1 MQFSFSEREQEIR
14 LLGRRL
20 AESLHRFEIAI
31 DEAND
36 AVPPALER
44 EIRDVCLASGLFAPN
59 FPVELGGAGLTL
71 GEQVLLEE
79 QLGRVSNCV
88 WSVLWRPANVLIQ
101 ATDAQRERYLLPYIR
116 GEFRGAYA
124 ITEPNAGSDVS
135 RLETVAVPVDGGYR
149 LTGEKWFVT
158 GGDVAR
164 FMLVVAHVPGDD
176 GPLPTVFF
184 VERNA
189 PGVTFFRV
197 PRMTHSV
204 VYGHPEVGFDD
215 VFVGDDAVLGGVGE
229 GLNLTHD
236 WFREERLMIAARCLG
251 AAARCIELA
260 SEFAT
265 GRVQFGRPIVENQ
278 AIQWMLADSATELA
292 GAQAL
297 TYAVT
302 AEIEAGVDPKIAHG
316 RASQAKLYASEMVDR
331 VTDRCVQIFG
341 GRGYL
346 RENPVERLSRD
357 YRVDR
362 IWEGTSEI
370 QRLIIARSLDRRG
383 LASLLMP

>member
-1 MQFSFSEREQEIR
+1 
-14 LLGRRL
+14 
-20 AESLHRFEIAI
+20 
-31 DEAND
+31 
-36 AVPPALER
+36 
-44 EIRDVCLASGLFAPN
+44 
-59 FPVELGGAGLTL
+59 
-71 GEQVLLEE
+71 
-79 QLGRVSNCV
+79 
-88 WSVLWRPANVLIQ
+88 
-101 ATDAQRERYLLPYIR
+101 
-116 GEFRGAYA
+116 
-124 ITEPNAGSDVS
+124 
-135 RLETVAVPVDGGYR
+135 
-149 LTGEKWFVT
+149 
-158 GGDVAR
+158 
-164 FMLVVAHVPGDD
+164 MLVVAHVPSDE

-184 VERNA
+184 VERDA

-197 PRMTHSV
+197 PRMTHAV

-215 VFVGDDAVLGGVGE
+215 VFVGEDAVLGGVGQ
-229 GLNLTHD
+229 GLSLTHD

-260 SEFAT
+260 TAFAT
-265 GRVQFGRPIVENQ
+265 SRVS
-278 AIQWMLADSATELA
+278 SASPSSSTRRSSGCSPTATTELA
-292 GAQAL
+292 AAQAL

-302 AEIEAGVDPKIAHG
+302 AEIEAGADPKVAHG

-383 LASLLMP
+383 LASLLIP